1 MSTKPD
7 AVDPAGLGG
16 TIGKYQIV
24 GRIGAGGFGTVF
36 RAWDPVIKRSVAIK
50 VCDSGRDVHARFL
63 REAELAG
70 SLHHPNI
77 TTVYECGM
85 EGKTPYLVQEFLE
98 GEDLSEFIAR
108 KEPMELSEK
117 IKILVG
123 VALGLEYAHR
133 EGVVHRDV
141 KPANIRVLENRVVK
155 IMDFGIAKAL
165 DSPSPLT
172 GSGIALGSSPYM
184 APEQIS
190 GDSIDART
198 DVFSFG
204 VLAFELL
211 CFQRPFAHENLFR
224 LLEMIVKEDP
234 DPPLARR
241 EATLPLALIEIVETA
256 MRKNA
261 PDRFSSMRE
270 VLTALVAA
278 HPEAA
283 PPSAEPAAS
292 LPEAESERLGA
303 LQKYAILDTPPEPAF
318 DELAW
323 LAARMCG
330 TPYCMI
336 SFVTPDRV
344 WVKANDGGVEL
355 EDPRGTGFSSHVLL
369 GRDVM
374 VVPDAAADSRFR
386 ENPSIAAGLHFY
398 AGAPLVTAEGQAIG
412 TLSVHDR
419 EARELSPEQCQAL
432 RVLASQVVAQLELR
446 RRRRQEI
453 ERSGEK
459 LLLEVAGLAEAAPAL
474 DAEPAHG

>member
-1 MSTKPD
+1 MSQNPD
-7 AVDPAGLGG
+7 TGPPADVGG

-24 GRIGAGGFGTVF
+24 SRIGAGGFGTVF
-36 RAWDPVIKRSVAIK
+36 RGWDPVIKRSVAIK
-50 VCDSGRDVHARFL
+50 VCDAGRDVHARFL

-98 GEDLSEFIAR
+98 GEDLSDLIAR
-108 KEPMELSEK
+108 KEPIELSDK

-141 KPANIRVLENRVVK
+141 KPANLRVLENRIVK

-172 GSGIALGSSPYM
+172 GTGIALGSSAYM
-184 APEQIS
+184 APEQVC
-190 GDSIDART
+190 GDSLDPRT
-198 DVFSFG
+198 DIFSFG

-211 CFQRPFAHENLFR
+211 AYQRPFVNENLFR

-234 DPPLARR
+234 DPPLARLDPR
-241 EATLPLALIEIVETA
+241 LPIPLVEIVEKA
-256 MRKNA
+256 MRKN
-261 PDRFSSMRE
+261 PEERFSSMRE
-270 VLTALVAA
+270 VLAALVAA

-283 PPSAEPAAS
+283 PVSVEPEVP
-292 LPEAESERLGA
+292 LPEGESERLSA
-303 LQKYAILDTPPEPAF
+303 LQRYAILDTPPESVF
-318 DELAW
+318 DDLAW
-323 LAARMCG
+323 LAARMCS
-330 TPYCMI
+330 TPYSLI
-336 SFVTPDRV
+336 SLVAPDRV
-344 WVKANDGGVEL
+344 WVKANVGAVEL
-355 EDPRGTGFSSHVLL
+355 ADPRGSGFSTHALL

-386 ENPSIAAGLHFY
+386 DNPSVAGGLRFY
-398 AGAPLVTAEGQAIG
+398 AGAPLVTPDGQAIG

-432 RVLASQVVAQLELR
+432 RVLAAQVVAQLELR
-446 RRRRQEI
+446 RRRRLEI

-459 LLLEVAGLAEAAPAL
+459 LILEVAGLAEAPA
-474 DAEPAHG
+474 ETESAHG

>member
-1 MSTKPD
+1 MSQNP
-7 AVDPAGLGG
+7 DPAAPADVGG
-16 TIGKYQIV
+16 SIGKYQIV
-24 GRIGAGGFGTVF
+24 ARIGAGGFGTVF
-36 RAWDPVIKRSVAIK
+36 RGWDPVIKRSVAIK
-50 VCDSGRDVHARFL
+50 VCDAGRDVHARFL

-70 SLHHPNI
+70 GLHHPNI
-77 TTVYECGM
+77 TTIYECGM

-98 GEDLSEFIAR
+98 GEDLSDLIAR

-133 EGVVHRDV
+133 AGVVHRDV
-141 KPANIRVLENRVVK
+141 KPANLRVLENRVVK

-172 GSGIALGSSPYM
+172 GTGIALGSSAYM
-184 APEQIS
+184 APEQVC
-190 GDSIDART
+190 GDAIDART
-198 DVFSFG
+198 DIFSFG

-211 CFQRPFAHENLFR
+211 SYQRPFANENLFR

-234 DPPLARR
+234 DPPLVRL
-241 EATLPLALIEIVETA
+241 EPHLPIALVEIVEKA
-256 MRKNA
+256 MRKSA
-261 PDRFSSMRE
+261 EERFPSMRE
-270 VLTALVAA
+270 VLAALVAA

-283 PPSAEPAAS
+283 PAATESETS
-292 LPEAESERLGA
+292 LPEAESERVGA
-303 LQKYAILDTPPEPAF
+303 LHKYAILDTPPESAF

-330 TPYCMI
+330 APYALI
-336 SFVTPDRV
+336 SLVAPDRV
-344 WVKANDGGVEL
+344 WVKANPGGAEFV
-355 EDPRGTGFSSHVLL
+355 DPRGSGFSTHTLL

-374 VVPDAAADSRFR
+374 VVPDATADARFR
-386 ENPSIAAGLHFY
+386 DHPSVAAGLRFY
-398 AGAPLVTAEGQAIG
+398 AGAPLVTPDGQAIG

-419 EARELSPEQCQAL
+419 EPRELSPEQCQFL

-459 LLLEVAGLAEAAPAL
+459 LLLEVAGLA
-474 DAEPAHG
+474 DASAVSEGEPAHG